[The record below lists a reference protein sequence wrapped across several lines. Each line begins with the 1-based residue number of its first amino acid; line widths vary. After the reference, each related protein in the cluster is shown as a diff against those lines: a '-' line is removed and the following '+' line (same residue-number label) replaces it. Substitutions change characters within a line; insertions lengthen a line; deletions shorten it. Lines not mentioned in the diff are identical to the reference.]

1 MATPEDTARF
11 GLSVALALP
20 VEESGAVAY
29 GRLAAHAASC
39 LDAGCGSVTLFG
51 STGEG
56 ASLGIAERERV
67 LGALAGHGIAPDSQ
81 IVGGVVANSVPEAV
95 AQFRQLGDFGCRTV
109 LLLPPFYYPEPD
121 EDGLHAWFSAVLDRG
136 GAAVDRVIL
145 YHIPAVTQVPVSAD
159 LVGRLRDAFPGL
171 LAGVKD
177 SSGDGDNTARLM
189 SAHGDLAI
197 LVGDERQLGPAM
209 RKGAQGSISGLANVC
224 AGALRRM
231 IETGEQEP
239 AVTRLVEAVLAY
251 PVTPAIKALIAHRT
265 GDPAW
270 VRVRP
275 PLSPLDSANV
285 ARLGA
290 AYDAEFGA
298 RAR

>member
-1 MATPEDTARF
+1 MAV
-11 GLSVALALP
+11 GVQVAA
-20 VEESGAVAY
+20 
-29 GRLAAHAASC
+29 
-39 LDAGCGSVTLFG
+39 
-51 STGEG
+51 
-56 ASLGIAERERV
+56 
-67 LGALAGHGIAPDSQ
+67 
-81 IVGGVVANSVPEAV
+81 
-95 AQFRQLGDFGCRTV
+95 
-109 LLLPPFYYPEPD
+109 
-121 EDGLHAWFSAVLDRG
+121 
-136 GAAVDRVIL
+136 
-145 YHIPAVTQVPVSAD
+145 
-159 LVGRLRDAFPGL
+159 
-171 LAGVKD
+171 
-177 SSGDGDNTARLM
+177 GDNTARLLA
-189 SAHGDLAI
+189 AHGDLAI

-251 PVTPAIKALIAHRT
+251 PVTPAVKALIAHRT

-275 PLSPLDSANV
+275 PLSPLDTAKV